1 MNTTDIEN
9 LIEKY
14 LEGDTSLEEEQKLR
28 NYFLEEEVPKH
39 LVALKA
45 QFLYYNNAA
54 EEYIETPDFE
64 ERLMKS
70 LDEENTSD
78 SHEAKT
84 IKLETKRKSMWY
96 SISAVAATIVIVIAA
111 YFFIYDDEPA
121 LQNTYDNPEAAY
133 ETTRAALFYVSQKMN
148 LGVKHC
154 SEVSKI
160 NESVNKVF
168 KDKQSQGDL

>member
-1 MNTTDIEN
+1 MNTTDIEK

-14 LEGDTSLEEEQKLR
+14 LEGETSLEEEQKLR

-39 LVALKA
+39 LVPLKA
-45 QFLYYNNAA
+45 QFLYYTNAA
-54 EEYIETPDFE
+54 EEQISSSDFE
-64 ERLMKS
+64 ERLIKS
-70 LDEENTSD
+70 LDEENTAESQD
-78 SHEAKT
+78 AKT
-84 IKLETKRKSMWY
+84 IKLETKRKSLWY
-96 SISAVAATIVIVIAA
+96 SISAVAATIVIVLAS
-111 YFFIYDDEPA
+111 YFFLYDDEPA
-121 LQNTYDNPEAAY
+121 LQNTYDNPETAY

-168 KDKQSQGDL
+168 KNKQSQGDL